1 MLTTLHYQTLGE
13 NDNAVFFFHKHLV
26 RRQEEGTFSGPDVVE
41 ALRFVASYM
50 RDKNRL
56 DQALLFAESLQ
67 RVAPGDREAEALLR
81 DIQSRRGLA

>member
-1 MLTTLHYQTLGE
+1 LL
-13 NDNAVFFFHKHLV
+13 

-41 ALRFVASYM
+41 ALRFLAASM
-50 RDKNRL
+50 RDKNKL
-56 DQALLFAESLQ
+56 DQALQFAENLQ